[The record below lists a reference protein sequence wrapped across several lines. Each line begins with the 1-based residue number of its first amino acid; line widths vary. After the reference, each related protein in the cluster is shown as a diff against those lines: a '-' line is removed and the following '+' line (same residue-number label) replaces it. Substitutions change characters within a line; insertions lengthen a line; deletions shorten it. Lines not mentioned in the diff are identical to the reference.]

1 MLVSLIIMSSLLL
14 SQQSMKDDKHRLYGS
29 EFSKGKVVSIKDALS
44 HPDTY
49 DEQIVTI
56 EATVSSVCEMKGCWM
71 YVTDGAY
78 EIRVN
83 FKDYAFFVPYDS
95 PGKQVKIQGKIY
107 KKIVDKNTLKHW
119 AEDSKKH
126 WAEDSKSAD
135 TNPKDFSEDK
145 LMVLFEASGV
155 LIEGGSPLS
164 EEQKEAISGEKE

>member
-14 SQQSMKDDKHRLYGS
+14 SQPSMKDDKHRLYGS
-29 EFSKGKVVSIKDALS
+29 EFSKGKVVSINDALS

-95 PGKQVKIQGKIY
+95 PRKQVKIQGKIY
-107 KKIVDKNTLKHW
+107 KKIVDKNTL
-119 AEDSKKH
+119 KH

-155 LIEGGSPLS
+155 LMEGGSPLS